1 MKRLLQIFIAIIPL
15 IVSFSTSDPTLAI
28 RFLAFSCIVSGVLFY
43 YLLANK
49 SIYKEVVTHP
59 AMLAFAVVIITYTLS
74 VFYNGFGSESIYMIL
89 KLFLSYVFAI
99 ILVQFVVKEGYKP
112 LLHSFVY
119 FSLFLS
125 TIYFYQLISSYSEI
139 MSLKGEWERNHA
151 FDAMAATMGH
161 KNLLSSIQFLMLPF
175 LIFTITTCKKTWKVL
190 GLIAI
195 VLIAF
200 TFLQTQTRAV
210 FVAIFI
216 FITTFLMINKRNIQL
231 KQIILLFSSFIFA
244 IIIGYSILHYSNRL
258 ERFKTEFSEILTDAS
273 VQSRYKLYKSTLQL
287 MAEHPILG
295 VGPGNWKVEVWQYGL
310 YFESWGKSFAQRP
323 HNDFLW
329 VFAEGGI
336 FAGLSYILIFL
347 ILLRDSYYL
356 HKNRTEED
364 GIIHSLLFATVM
376 GFGFISL
383 VDFPMERFSHNIIF
397 FVLAAIIIA
406 GRLKQ
411 KGFTKEKLPTWIT
424 YFFLFITC
432 FVVYVASIRYNG
444 EIHATNAIHYKS
456 KGNWNYVIKAIDKA
470 YNPTY
475 YEMENT
481 STPLLWYRG
490 VAYFNQKKYDLALK
504 DFQAAYKVNPYH
516 VHVLN
521 NLATSYQM
529 KGDSKKAKKYYRDV
543 FEVNPTFKESRI
555 NLAAILYNEKNYVE
569 ALDVILE
576 SKVDP
581 YWKRKKQNFSDNYD
595 LYLKTIVNS
604 WIKSVYTDATENE
617 RKALDAWKLSF
628 DKKPQHAATKST
640 TIFEKREKEK
650 VGYLEAL
657 MLSEEDYKKKN
668 NGKK

>member
-1 MKRLLQIFIAIIPL
+1 MKKLLQIFIAIIPL

-112 LLHSFVY
+112 LLHSFVC

-125 TIYFYQLISSYSEI
+125 AIYFYQFISSYSEI

-151 FDAMAATMGH
+151 FDALAGTMGH
-161 KNLLSSIQFLMLPF
+161 KNLLSSIQFLMLPI
-175 LIFTITTCKKTWKVL
+175 LIYTITIGKKVL
-190 GLIAI
+190 KILSGLAI
-195 VLIAF
+195 LLILITLF
-200 TFLQTQTRAV
+200 QTQTRAV
-210 FVAIFI
+210 LFALGIFSVSIFI
-216 FITTFLMINKRNIQL
+216 LNKTKLHKKHFIGLLVGAVLLLGSGYAVMKYTNRYDAFISEINKTL
-231 KQIILLFSSFIFA
+231 DFTSSA
-244 IIIGYSILHYSNRL
+244 
-258 ERFKTEFSEILTDAS
+258 
-273 VQSRYKLYKSTLQL
+273 RYKLYNSSLKLI
-287 MAEHPILG
+287 AEQPIFG
-295 VGPGNWKVEVWQYGL
+295 VGPGNWKIDVWEYGL
-310 YFESWGKSFAQRP
+310 YEGTLGKSFAQRP

-329 VFAEGGI
+329 VFAEGGFI
-336 FAGLSYILIFL
+336 AGISYLLFFL

-364 GIIHSLLFATVM
+364 GIFYSLLFSCFL
-376 GFGFISL
+376 GFGFISF
-383 VDFPMERFSHNIIF
+383 VDFPLERFSHNIIF
-397 FVLAAIIIA
+397 FTLASFVIA
-406 GRLKQ
+406 GKI
-411 KGFTKEKLPTWIT
+411 KTAKTKIPNGFKLLLISVS
-424 YFFLFITC
+424 C
-432 FVVYVASIRYNG
+432 FCVYVASIRYQG
-444 EIHATNAIHYKS
+444 EIHAANAIHYKS
-456 KGNWNYVIKAIDKA
+456 NGNWNYVIKAIDKA

-490 VAYFNQKKYDLALK
+490 VAYFNQQKYDLALK
-504 DFQAAYKVNPYH
+504 DFKDAYKTNPYH

-529 KGDSKKAKKYYRDV
+529 RGDSEKAKKFYRDV
-543 FEVNPTFKESRI
+543 FKVNPTFKETRV
-555 NLAAILYNEKNYVE
+555 NLAAILYNERKYTD
-569 ALDVILE
+569 ALDIILQ

-581 YWKRKKQNFSDNYD
+581 YWKRKKNNDNYD

-604 WIKSVYTDATENE
+604 WINSVYINTNNKQK
-617 RKALDAWKLSF
+617 KALDALRLSF
-628 DKKPQHAATKST
+628 DKKPQNAAPKMIA
-640 TIFEKREKEK
+640 IFKIRQKED
-650 VGYLEAL
+650 VDYLTAL
-657 MLSEEDYKKKN
+657 MLRYHEVKQKKN
-668 NGKK
+668 ENK

>member
-1 MKRLLQIFIAIIPL
+1 
-15 IVSFSTSDPTLAI
+15 
-28 RFLAFSCIVSGVLFY
+28 
-43 YLLANK
+43 
-49 SIYKEVVTHP
+49 
-59 AMLAFAVVIITYTLS
+59 MLMFGVVIISYILS
-74 VFYNGFGSESIYMIL
+74 AFYNGFGSESIYVIL
-89 KLFLSYVFAI
+89 KLFLAYVFGVI
-99 ILVQFVVKEGYKP
+99 VIQFVKQEGFK
-112 LLHSFVY
+112 LLLNPFVY

-125 TIYFYQLISSYSEI
+125 AIYFFQIITNYSDI
-139 MSLKGEWERNHA
+139 MSIKSEWKRNHE
-151 FDAMAATMGH
+151 FDAIVATMGH
-161 KNLLSSIQFLMLPF
+161 KNLLSSIQFLMLPI
-175 LIFTITTCKKTWKVL
+175 LIYVFSIGKKLYKTLTVV
-190 GLIAI
+190 AI
-195 VLIAF
+195 VFVVLTLF
-200 TFLQTQTRAV
+200 QTQTRAV
-210 FVAIFI
+210 LFAVGIFVVSLFV
-216 FITTFLMINKRNIQL
+216 LNKTNLHKKHLIG
-231 KQIILLFSSFIFA
+231 LLVGAVLLLGSGYVIMKYTNRYDAFVGELNKTLDFTSSA
-244 IIIGYSILHYSNRL
+244 
-258 ERFKTEFSEILTDAS
+258 
-273 VQSRYKLYKSTLQL
+273 RYKLYNSSIQL
-287 MAEHPILG
+287 IKDHPVFG
-295 VGPGNWKVEVWQYGL
+295 VGPGNWSVDVWEYDL
-310 YFESWGKSFAQRP
+310 YKGTLGKSFAQRP

-329 VFAEGGI
+329 IFSEGGVV
-336 FAGLSYILIFL
+336 AGLAYVLFFL
-347 ILLRDSYYL
+347 ILLKDSYYL
-356 HKNRTEED
+356 HKNRKEED
-364 GIIHSLLFATVM
+364 GIIYSLLFSAVM

-529 KGDSKKAKKYYRDV
+529 KGDSKKAKEYYRDV

-657 MLSEEDYKKKN
+657 MLSEKDYKKKK
-668 NGKK
+668 NGTK

>member
-28 RFLAFSCIVSGVLFY
+28 RFLIFSLVMSGILLY
-43 YLLANK
+43 YLIANK
-49 SIYKEVVTHP
+49 SINREVIMHP
-59 AMLAFAVVIITYTLS
+59 AILSFGIMILAYLLS
-74 VFYNGFGSESIYMIL
+74 DFYNGFGSESIYVIL

-99 ILVQFVVKEGYKP
+99 ILIQFIIKEGYKP
-112 LLHSFVY
+112 LINSFVY

-125 TIYFYQLISSYSEI
+125 AIYFYQIITNYSDI
-139 MSLKGEWERNHA
+139 MSLKGEWERSHA
-151 FDAMAATMGH
+151 FDALAATMGH

-175 LIFTITTCKKTWKVL
+175 LIYTITTCKKTWKVL
-190 GLIAI
+190 AFIAI

-210 FVAIFI
+210 FVAILI
-216 FITTFLMINKRNIQL
+216 SMTTFLLINKRNIQL
-231 KQIILLFSSFIFA
+231 KHIILLFSSLIFA
-244 IIIGYSILHYSNRL
+244 TIIGYSVLQYFNRL

-287 MAEHPILG
+287 MVEHPILG

-310 YFESWGKSFAQRP
+310 YFDSWGKSFAQRP

-406 GRLKQ
+406 GRVKQ
-411 KGFTKEKLPTWIT
+411 NEFTMKKLPTWVT
-424 YFFLFITC
+424 YLFLFITC
-432 FVVYVASIRYNG
+432 FAVYVASIRYQG
-444 EIHATNAIHYKS
+444 EIHAANAIHYKS
-456 KGNWNYVIKAIDKA
+456 TGNWNYVIKAIDKA

-504 DFQAAYKVNPYH
+504 DFKDAYKVNPYH

-529 KGDSKKAKKYYRDV
+529 KGESEKAKKYYRAV
-543 FEVNPTFKESRI
+543 FKVNPTFKETRV
-555 NLAAILYNEKNYVE
+555 NLAAILYNEKKYVE
-569 ALDVILE
+569 ALDVILQ

-581 YWKRKKQNFSDNYD
+581 YWKRKKNNFQDNYD
-595 LYLKTIVNS
+595 LYLKTILKAWIGSVIENS
-604 WIKSVYTDATENE
+604 TKQEQ
-617 RKALDAWKLSF
+617 KALNKWLLKF
-628 DKKPQHAATKST
+628 DKKPQLVDKKTKS
-640 TIFEKREKEK
+640 IFEIRQKKD
-650 VGYLEAL
+650 VDYLTAL
-657 MLSEEDYKKKN
+657 MLFEKKKQ
-668 NGKK
+668 

>member
-1 MKRLLQIFIAIIPL
+1 M
-15 IVSFSTSDPTLAI
+15 
-28 RFLAFSCIVSGVLFY
+28 
-43 YLLANK
+43 
-49 SIYKEVVTHP
+49 HP
-59 AMLAFAVVIITYTLS
+59 AMLMFGVVIISYILS
-74 VFYNGFGSESIYMIL
+74 AFYNGFGSESIYVIL
-89 KLFLSYVFAI
+89 KLFLAYVFGVI
-99 ILVQFVVKEGYKP
+99 VIQFVKQEGFK
-112 LLHSFVY
+112 LLLNPFVY

-125 TIYFYQLISSYSEI
+125 AIYFFQIITNYSDI
-139 MSLKGEWERNHA
+139 MSIKSEWKRNHE
-151 FDAMAATMGH
+151 FDAIVATMGH
-161 KNLLSSIQFLMLPF
+161 KNLLSSIQFLMLPI
-175 LIFTITTCKKTWKVL
+175 LIYVFSIGKKLYKTLTVV
-190 GLIAI
+190 AI
-195 VLIAF
+195 VFVVLTLF
-200 TFLQTQTRAV
+200 QTQTRAV
-210 FVAIFI
+210 LFAVGIFVVSLFV
-216 FITTFLMINKRNIQL
+216 LNKTNLHKKHLIG
-231 KQIILLFSSFIFA
+231 LLVGAVLLLGSGYVIMKYTNRYDAFVGELNKTLDFTSSA
-244 IIIGYSILHYSNRL
+244 
-258 ERFKTEFSEILTDAS
+258 
-273 VQSRYKLYKSTLQL
+273 RYKLYNSSIQL
-287 MAEHPILG
+287 IKDHPVFG
-295 VGPGNWKVEVWQYGL
+295 VGPGNWSVDVWEYDL
-310 YFESWGKSFAQRP
+310 YKGTLGKSFAQRP

-329 VFAEGGI
+329 IFSEGGVV
-336 FAGLSYILIFL
+336 AGLAYVLFFL
-347 ILLRDSYYL
+347 ILLKDSYYL
-356 HKNRTEED
+356 HKNRKEED
-364 GIIHSLLFATVM
+364 GIIYSLLFSAVM

-529 KGDSKKAKKYYRDV
+529 KGDSKKAKEYYRDV

-657 MLSEEDYKKKN
+657 MLSEKDYKKKK
-668 NGKK
+668 NGTK

>member
-28 RFLAFSCIVSGVLFY
+28 RFLIFSLVMSGILLY
-43 YLLANK
+43 YLIANK
-49 SIYKEVVTHP
+49 SINREVIMHP
-59 AMLAFAVVIITYTLS
+59 AILSFGIMILAYLLS
-74 VFYNGFGSESIYMIL
+74 DFYNGFGSESIYVIL

-99 ILVQFVVKEGYKP
+99 ILIQFIIKEGYKP
-112 LLHSFVY
+112 LINSFVY

-125 TIYFYQLISSYSEI
+125 AIYFYQIITNYSDI
-139 MSLKGEWERNHA
+139 MSLKGEWERSHA
-151 FDAMAATMGH
+151 FDALAATMGH

-175 LIFTITTCKKTWKVL
+175 LIYTITTCKKTWKVL
-190 GLIAI
+190 AFIAI

-210 FVAIFI
+210 FVAILI
-216 FITTFLMINKRNIQL
+216 SMTTFLLINKRNIQL
-231 KQIILLFSSFIFA
+231 KHIILLFSSLIFA
-244 IIIGYSILHYSNRL
+244 TIIGYSVLQYFNRL

-287 MAEHPILG
+287 MVEHPILG

-310 YFESWGKSFAQRP
+310 YFDSWGKSFAQRP

-364 GIIHSLLFATVM
+364 GIIHSLLLATIM

-406 GRLKQ
+406 GRVKQ
-411 KGFTKEKLPTWIT
+411 NEFTMKKLPTWVT
-424 YFFLFITC
+424 YLFLFITC
-432 FVVYVASIRYNG
+432 FAVYVASIRYQG
-444 EIHATNAIHYKS
+444 EIHAANAIHYKS

-490 VAYFNQKKYDLALK
+490 VAYFNQQKYDLALK
-504 DFQAAYKVNPYH
+504 DFLIAYKVNPNH

-521 NLATSYQM
+521 NLATSCQM
-529 KGDSKKAKKYYRDV
+529 KGDSEKAKKYYRAV
-543 FEVNPTFKESRI
+543 FKVNPTFKESRI
-555 NLAAILYNEKNYVE
+555 NLSAILYNEKKYVE
-569 ALDVILE
+569 ALDVILQ
-576 SKVDP
+576 SKVDL
-581 YWKRKKQNFSDNYD
+581 YWKRKKNNDNYD

-604 WIKSVYTDATENE
+604 WINSVYKNANISE
-617 RKALDAWKLSF
+617 RKAFDALRLSF
-628 DKKPQHAATKST
+628 DKKPQNAAPKMID
-640 TIFEKREKEK
+640 IFKIRQKEDVDYLTALVLKEDK
-650 VGYLEAL
+650 V
-657 MLSEEDYKKKN
+657 KKINIENK
-668 NGKK
+668 